1 MSGGNLL
8 VVGLDV
14 AAIAASAR
22 RSGHDVY
29 AVDYFGDR
37 DTQAA
42 TQMNY
47 SLLHQAARK
56 SCGWMSESFSPAG
69 LVELATKLARR
80 YPLDGI
86 LLASGLEDSPTQ
98 LRALKDL
105 APILGNPLSVIAK
118 VRNKEDFFDILA
130 KRNICCPETVQA
142 NGIEEAEEAV
152 SELGYPVIVKPMN
165 GFGGGDVKLIQDSV
179 ALRSAISGENEVLVQ
194 EYVQGVAASASVI
207 GTGKESAVLTLNEQI
222 LGVQQLGA
230 SGPFTYCGN
239 IVPLVAADGTLKK
252 CEAVC
257 TEVSTALGLVGSNGV
272 DFVLDE
278 SGQPW
283 IVEVNPRFQGTA
295 ECVEKVLGINLVEA
309 HITAC
314 GGRLTHHPE
323 VSPSYCTRLV
333 LYGRQR
339 CSVPDLSIFTEVRDI
354 PFPGVIIE
362 KGEPVCSIVTEG
374 RTKAQSFGR
383 AGELAGQIYDLLVPE

>member
-1 MSGGNLL
+1 MSCGNLL

-22 RSGHDVY
+22 RSGYDVY
-29 AVDYFGDR
+29 AVDYFGDK

-47 SLLHQAARK
+47 SLMHQAPRK
-56 SCGWMSESFSPAG
+56 SCGRISESFSPVG
-69 LVELATKLARR
+69 LVELAKKLARK

-86 LLASGLEDSPTQ
+86 LLASGLEDSPTE
-98 LRALKDL
+98 LRALRDL
-105 APILGNPLSVIAK
+105 APILGNPLNVIAK
-118 VRNKEDFFDILA
+118 VRNKVDFFEILA
-130 KRNICCPETVQA
+130 KRSICCPETLQA
-142 NGIEEAEEAV
+142 KGVEEAEEAA
-152 SELGYPVIVKPMN
+152 SELDYPVIVKPTK
-165 GFGGGDVKLIQDSV
+165 GFGGGDVKLIQDSE

-207 GTGKESAVLTLNEQI
+207 GTGKESAVLTVNEQI
-222 LGVQQLGA
+222 VGVRQLGA

-239 IVPLVAADGTLKK
+239 IIPLVAADETLKK
-252 CEAVC
+252 CESVC

-278 SGQPW
+278 SGQSW
-283 IVEVNPRFQGTA
+283 IVEVNPRFQGTI
-295 ECVEKVLGINLVEA
+295 ECVEKVLGINLVET

-314 GGRLTHHPE
+314 GGRLTVHPE
-323 VSPSYCTRLV
+323 VPPSYCTRLV
-333 LYGRQR
+333 LYGCQR
-339 CSVPDLSIFTEVRDI
+339 CSVPDLSVFTEVRDI

-362 KGEPVCSIVTEG
+362 RGEPVCSIVTEG
-374 RTKAQSFGR
+374 KTKAQSFGR
-383 AGELAGQIYDLLVPE
+383 AGELAGQIYDLLVSE